1 MSYHVESLCDCRKF
15 GSAARKQIAMYLAN
29 KASDDGSGIW
39 CSKHTMAR
47 HTELSLA
54 TVKRTIREFLAEGI
68 LVETGEQR
76 PCDHGHTV
84 VYRMVLE
91 VVASLELLGPVR
103 PAQPTGVTVNPVQS
117 VPPRGVRVTP
127 RPGSPRPPN
136 HPRNHP
142 VNPPTRTS
150 ARGED
155 AEKLDVLW
163 EAYPEDRR
171 RDKVTTLHRAAEA
184 LIEASAGELLAAV
197 KCYSAETAGFT
208 RSKISF
214 SDNWFRLGRWRPY
227 VAALRAQ
234 DATNA
239 KLAAASLS
247 RAAEWIKS
255 QHSLC
260 RHLSARQVRDAV
272 SLGLVSAVEA
282 AQAGFGPDGRH
293 I

>member
-54 TVKRTIREFLAEGI
+54 TVKRTIRELLAEGI

-91 VVASLELLGPVR
+91 VVANLELLGPGR
-103 PAQPTGVTVNPVQS
+103 PSRPTGVTVNPVQPA
-117 VPPRGVRVTP
+117 PPRGVKVTP
-127 RPGSPRPPN
+127 QPGSPRPPN
-136 HPRNHP
+136 HPEIIHK
-142 VNPPTRTS
+142 PPTRAG
-150 ARGED
+150 AREV
-155 AEKLDVLW
+155 EEIW
-163 EAYPEDRR
+163 SAYPEDRR
-171 RDKVTTLHRAAEA
+171 RDQLSCERWISEA
-184 LIEASAGELLAAV
+184 LDEVGAAALLAAV
-197 KCYSAETAGFT
+197 RAYAKDSTGFT
-208 RSKISF
+208 RSKVSF

-227 VAALRAQ
+227 VAAQRAQ

-239 KLAAASLS
+239 KLAAASLAK
-247 RAAEWIKS
+247 AADWIKVR
-255 QHSLC
+255 HGMC
-260 RHLSARQVRDAV
+260 RYLSAKQVHDAV
-272 SLGLVSAVEA
+272 ALGLVSVAEA
-282 AQAGFGPDGRH
+282 AHAGFGPDGRH
-293 I
+293 V

>member
-91 VVASLELLGPVR
+91 VVANLERLGPGR
-103 PAQPTGVTVNPVQS
+103 PSRPTGGTVNPVQ
-117 VPPRGVRVTP
+117 PAPLRGVKVTP
-127 RPGSPRPPN
+127 QPGSPRPPN
-136 HPRNHP
+136 HPETIHK
-142 VNPPTRTS
+142 PPTREH
-150 ARGED
+150 ARAVE
-155 AEKLDVLW
+155 AIW
-163 EAYPEDRR
+163 AAYPEDRR
-171 RDKVTTLHRAAEA
+171 RDQQSCLRWIAEA
-184 LIEASAGELLAAV
+184 LDEAGAAALLAAV
-197 KCYSAETAGFT
+197 EAYAQSSAGFT
-208 RSKISF
+208 RSKVSF
-214 SDNWFRLGRWRPY
+214 SDNWFRTGKWRAY
-227 VAALRAQ
+227 V
-234 DATNA
+234 
-239 KLAAASLS
+239 
-247 RAAEWIKS
+247 RAAQEKATAESELADACMTTAIAWIKS

-260 RHLSARQVRDAV
+260 RHLSASQVQHA
-272 SLGLVSAVEA
+272 LAKGLITRTEA

-293 I
+293 V

>member
-91 VVASLELLGPVR
+91 VVASLGLLGPGR
-103 PAQPTGVTVNPVQS
+103 PARPTGVTVNPVQPA
-117 VPPRGVRVTP
+117 PPRGVRVTP

-136 HPRNHP
+136 HPGNHP
-142 VNPPTRTS
+142 GNPPTRAS
-150 ARGED
+150 AREEE
-155 AEKLDVLW
+155 AEKLDMLW
-163 EAYPEDRR
+163 EVYPEDRR
-171 RDKVTTLHRAAEA
+171 RDRVTTLRRAAEA
-184 LIEASAGELLAAV
+184 LAEASAEELLAAV
-197 KCYSAETAGFT
+197 KRYAAESASFT
-208 RSKISF
+208 RSKVSF
-214 SDNWFRLGRWRPY
+214 SDNWFRDGKWRRH
-227 VAALRAQ
+227 VDEMRRQTDQ
-234 DATNA
+234 DAE
-239 KLAAASLS
+239 KLASHYAQLAAWVTS
-247 RAAEWIKS
+247 R
-255 QHSLC
+255 HPLC
-260 RHLSARQVRDAV
+260 RHV
-272 SLGLVSAVEA
+272 SEKQAGELIRLGLVTDDQLHA
-282 AQAGFGPDGRH
+282 AGVRP
-293 I
+293 